1 MSNFSIVVDALAGG
15 VVSHRFLEIPI
26 SGPGKANRLVTITG
40 VAVPDADQSEGDPTG
55 DPKEP
60 LVHGD
65 IVIKTDYRLGDAD
78 QWEGILDGNQTLLAA
93 TYVSLA
99 SITYDDEEDITN
111 PLSAPAFTAAVDSVD
126 TTVDVNDGNRIQ
138 VHLVVGLQGD
148 TTIHRI
154 SYQTNILLQKAS

>member
-65 IVIKTDYRLGDAD
+65 IVIKTDYRLGDA
-78 QWEGILDGNQTLLAA
+78 
-93 TYVSLA
+93 
-99 SITYDDEEDITN
+99 
-111 PLSAPAFTAAVDSVD
+111 
-126 TTVDVNDGNRIQ
+126 
-138 VHLVVGLQGD
+138 
-148 TTIHRI
+148 
-154 SYQTNILLQKAS
+154 